1 MFHMVQRLYYAA
13 SRVGVLIK
21 LLRVAYVSHMAQML
35 NDATLRED
43 VTKMPRRED
52 SV

>member
-1 MFHMVQRLYYAA
+1 MVQMLNDAT

-35 NDATLRED
+35 NDATSRE
-43 VTKMPRRED
+43 VVLIKL
-52 SV
+52 